1 MKSRAERTLAALMF
15 PVVLCVGIAGCAYN
29 LTPEDER
36 RFEEYRRQNR
46 SYALDATPAFES
58 SAGMSLSLV

>member
-1 MKSRAERTLAALMF
+1 MKLQALPAPAMLLLL
-15 PVVLCVGIAGCAYN
+15 VVVCVNAAGCTYN

-46 SYALDATPAFES
+46 SYA
-58 SAGMSLSLV
+58 